1 MKRVGLLYHPK
12 IAAAQ
17 ELTEQLV
24 DRISGDGAEVATW
37 VESSWDVTAMRR
49 QIADSDFVITLGGDG
64 TIIRT
69 ARLAAPCGVPI
80 LGINF
85 GRLGFLAEVQP
96 EDALTEVP
104 QVLTD
109 NVWIERRG
117 LLHTQLVRGGET
129 VEEHEVVNDV
139 FAGRGETPRAVRI
152 RLWIDGAE
160 MRTYAADGVVVAT
173 PTGSTAY
180 ALGAGGPVL
189 APELAAMV
197 ITPIVPHPVPYPS
210 LVADSRS
217 KVEIMVD
224 TYRDAV
230 LAIDGQIMRPL
241 DRDDCVSISRSE
253 HSALFIRLHPPSNF
267 YASLY
272 QKLHRSGEADE

>member
-1 MKRVGLLYHPK
+1 MKRIGLLYHPK
-12 IAAAQ
+12 IPAAQ
-17 ELTEQLV
+17 ELTDQLLA
-24 DRISGDGAEVATW
+24 RISRDDVGVTTW

-49 QIADSDFVITLGGDG
+49 QMADSDFVITLGGDG

-69 ARLAAPCGVPI
+69 ARLAAPCEVPI

-85 GRLGFLAEVQP
+85 GRLGFLAEIQP
-96 EDALTEVP
+96 EDALTQVP

-109 NVWIERRG
+109 NVWIEKRG
-117 LLHTQLVRGGET
+117 LLRMQLVRNGET

-152 RLWIDGAE
+152 KLWIDGAE

-180 ALGAGGPVL
+180 ALGAGGPIL
-189 APELAAMV
+189 APELPAMV

-210 LVADSRS
+210 LVVGDQS
-217 KVEIMVD
+217 KVDVIVD

-230 LAIDGQIMRPL
+230 VAIDGQIMHPL
-241 DRDDCVSISRSE
+241 NRDDCVSVSRGE
-253 HSALFIRLHPPSNF
+253 HAALFIRLRPPSNF
-267 YASLY
+267 YATLY
-272 QKLHRSGEADE
+272 EKLH